1 MRTATAHYLSG
12 KLHRDDQDA
21 FWDGMYEDVYSDPNL
36 SIERPDV
43 MDLPSVD
50 PEGKID
56 PLNCEIEGV
65 DGPFLKGVYLEY
77 LRPKWKAVLR
87 NWYKETGGG
96 PSTLENFINYCN
108 EGKSNATYPFLV
120 WMYVIDCESAGL
132 LSSNSEELDN
142 TIIALDEG
150 EEG

>member
-1 MRTATAHYLSG
+1 
-12 KLHRDDQDA
+12 
-21 FWDGMYEDVYSDPNL
+21 MYEDVYSDPNL